1 MNHDVETRT
10 GRVHAVAGEA
20 NTRSACSIRVFAY
33 DSQARLPPVK
43 APTLVVDGT
52 GDFEPEI
59 VRRGEAVASL
69 IPNCRTRMMKGE
81 DGNIIWWRPKALADV
96 MEEFFERR

>member
-1 MNHDVETRT
+1 MGLINLARAADTFVPIYR
-10 GRVHAVAGEA
+10 A
-20 NTRSACSIRVFAY
+20 VFAY

-43 APTLVVDGT
+43 APTLVVDDT

-81 DGNIIWWRPKALADV
+81 DGNIIWWRSKALADV